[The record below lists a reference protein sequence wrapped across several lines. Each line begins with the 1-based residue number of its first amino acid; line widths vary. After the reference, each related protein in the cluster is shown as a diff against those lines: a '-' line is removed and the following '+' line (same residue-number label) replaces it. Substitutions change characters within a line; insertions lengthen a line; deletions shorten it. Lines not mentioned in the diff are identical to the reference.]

1 MAKKKWI
8 AFMMGLALSCA
19 SVSIMS
25 ACGGNESNS
34 SAPSSSESSM
44 EAPVTIEYKVKF
56 NSLGGSE
63 VEAQT
68 VEKGKK
74 ATKPA
79 DPTRE
84 GYTFVEWQ
92 LNGNTY
98 TFEGAV
104 MGDITLT
111 AKWQKN
117 EAKKFTVTFV
127 ADGETFHTAEAVD
140 GKQVLAPTSLPTR
153 DGYVFD
159 CWALDDVAYDFETPV
174 TAELTLTA
182 KWVKTWTVTFDAGEG
197 VTVDPVVVKEGE
209 TVSAPEVSKKGYE
222 LSDWLLGDESYDF
235 ATPITADIT
244 LTAVWTEKEGEE
256 EPTFEMSFVQGSADT
271 IKVGETTTL
280 AVETNVTGEI
290 EWISSDE
297 AVATVENGVVTGV
310 SKGEVTITA
319 KLGELSA
326 SKTITV
332 KEVITYN
339 NQIGI
344 RINGNDVT
352 PNANYFQMTTG
363 ANGETIITA
372 NKFQAD
378 ATYAPA
384 LILKNVASKE
394 TYESLITEGYDRL
407 VFNLAVNGEV
417 SDLYVFGKALSE
429 FPETDG
435 VYTVEIKLSQLVYY
449 YDTIY
454 TIATSTKQVGQ
465 ASSMPAKFI
474 TWKSPAN
481 DWSSVRSYVFTFS
494 NAELKEAEIVV
505 EPTFE
510 MTFAQGSADTIK
522 VGETTT
528 LAVETNVTGEIE
540 WISSDEAVATVENGV
555 VTGVSKG
562 EVTITAKLGELSAS
576 KTIYV
581 EEVVVPKN
589 QIGIRI
595 NGWNMT
601 SSADYFN
608 MVTGAN
614 GEKIIT
620 AKFQANETYSPALI
634 VTNLADKAD
643 YEQLIA
649 DGYVKLTFNLAVD
662 GDVSDLYV
670 FGKKLTTF
678 AKSSDGVYAIVVD
691 LQVFV
696 TYYDTMSTIATS
708 PNQVGQASSISA
720 KFITW
725 KSPAGDWS
733 TARNYTFTISNATLR
748 KGALFSNNVG
758 MRINGWD
765 MSTNTSY
772 MTMETGKDG
781 EMVVGAKFQA
791 NETYAPALVLK
802 NLKDKSYY
810 ETLIANGYTKLTF
823 NLAVEGDVSDL
834 YVFGKALNTF
844 SQNDGVYTVVID
856 VQHIVNHYDTIS
868 TIATSGSQVGQ
879 ATSMAAKL
887 ITWKSPAGDWS
898 TTRNY
903 VFTISNS
910 AFVKAE

>member
-280 AVETNVTGEI
+280 TVETNVTGEI

-297 AVATVENGVVTGV
+297 AVATV
-310 SKGEVTITA
+310 A
-319 KLGELSA
+319 
-326 SKTITV
+326 
-332 KEVITYN
+332 
-339 NQIGI
+339 
-344 RINGNDVT
+344 
-352 PNANYFQMTTG
+352 
-363 ANGETIITA
+363 
-372 NKFQAD
+372 
-378 ATYAPA
+378 
-384 LILKNVASKE
+384 
-394 TYESLITEGYDRL
+394 
-407 VFNLAVNGEV
+407 
-417 SDLYVFGKALSE
+417 
-429 FPETDG
+429 
-435 VYTVEIKLSQLVYY
+435 
-449 YDTIY
+449 
-454 TIATSTKQVGQ
+454 
-465 ASSMPAKFI
+465 
-474 TWKSPAN
+474 
-481 DWSSVRSYVFTFS
+481 
-494 NAELKEAEIVV
+494 
-505 EPTFE
+505 
-510 MTFAQGSADTIK
+510 
-522 VGETTT
+522 
-528 LAVETNVTGEIE
+528 
-540 WISSDEAVATVENGV
+540 NGV

-708 PNQVGQASSISA
+708 PNQVGQASSASA